1 MRKCYTDTGS
11 SNNWRIKY
19 INEAFSEY
27 TVEKRRVLFKRG
39 KEIREEASLTKLF
52 TTGLFRTKF
61 DMQLL
66 SKM

>member
-1 MRKCYTDTGS
+1 M
-11 SNNWRIKY
+11 
-19 INEAFSEY
+19 
-27 TVEKRRVLFKRG
+27 EKRRVLFKRG
-39 KEIREEASLTKLF
+39 KEIREEASLPKLF